1 MTSSWPARLENGD
14 LVLRPLKVRDYSSW
28 REVRMRNQEWLAKWD
43 ATSPR
48 PNLEPAPTFRQSTR
62 KILQAAKTGHAMPFV
77 LEYKGNFVGQLN
89 VSDIVTGSLWS
100 CHIGYWIDERVANR
114 GLMTTALALVCDHL
128 FFTKQLH
135 RIEIAIRPENEPS
148 NRLVQRLGFRYEGL
162 RKSFLH
168 IDGNWCDHNIYVLM
182 QDEVTKSMLTRIKRQ

>member
-1 MTSSWPARLENGD
+1 MTSGWPVRLAHGD
-14 LVLRPLKVRDYSSW
+14 LVLRPLKVRDYASW
-28 REVRMRNQEWLAKWD
+28 REVRRRNQDWLRKWD
-43 ATSPR
+43 ATSPQL
-48 PNLEPAPTFRQSTR
+48 NLEPAPTFRQSTR

-77 LEYKGNFVGQLN
+77 LEYQGNFVGQIN

-100 CHIGYWIDERVANR
+100 CHIGYWIDEKVANR

-182 QDEVTKSMLTRIKRQ
+182 QDEVSQSMITRIKRH

>member
-1 MTSSWPARLENGD
+1 
-14 LVLRPLKVRDYSSW
+14 
-28 REVRMRNQEWLAKWD
+28 
-43 ATSPR
+43 
-48 PNLEPAPTFRQSTR
+48 
-62 KILQAAKTGHAMPFV
+62 MPFV

-100 CHIGYWIDERVANR
+100 CHIGYWIDEQVANR

-168 IDGNWCDHNIYVLM
+168 INGHWCDHNIYVLM
-182 QDEVTKSMLTRIKRQ
+182 RDEVTQSMLTRIKRK

>member
-1 MTSSWPARLENGD
+1 MTSAWPVRLVHED
-14 LVLRPLKVRDYSSW
+14 LVLRPLKPGDYAAWRDVRT
-28 REVRMRNQEWLAKWD
+28 RNQEWLRRWS

-48 PNLEPAPTFRQSTR
+48 TNLEPAPTFRQSTR
-62 KILQAAKTGHAMPFV
+62 RDLKAAKAGRSMPFV
-77 LEYKGNFVGQLN
+77 LEYQGNFVGQIN
-89 VSDIVTGSLWS
+89 VSDIVTGSLWG

-114 GLMTTALALVCDHL
+114 GLMTAALALVCDHL

-148 NRLVQRLGFRYEGL
+148 NRLVQRLGFRFEGL

-168 IDGNWCDHNIYVLM
+168 IDGDWRDHNIYVLM
-182 QDEVTKSMLTRIKRQ
+182 QDEITQSMLTRIKPQ